1 MERNFQDHRAK
12 DMGSFSN
19 FIIHHHSLEAELLG
33 VMHAIEIVHRKYWFN
48 LWIESDSTTVV
59 NVFLLLL
66 VRW

>member
-1 MERNFQDHRAK
+1 
-12 DMGSFSN
+12 MGSFSN